1 MCRYSTRLGSV
12 VFTRITQ
19 DVPSVE
25 TAYHRL
31 DNAFNDGWVDSSGVY
46 FSTLQDYV
54 EKKSDLFTT
63 PLLHKEVILVRT
75 VRYDSRPGQGKV
87 LNEGTTD
94 GYPVIQP
101 VHGERAVTNETLPS
115 LASKLFA
122 LNEKYSNLSVQSAGW
137 REEIKTLKAG
147 NSVSKEEVNN
157 LLNDTN
163 VAPAYANTIRELQ
176 NSLDKANERCQELNE
191 RNRHLERTL
200 LSGKPTT
207 NTTENELD
215 ESSERTG
222 LLNAVSPV
230 KLNQTA
236 DFSLTTPQK
245 PMAMEAMFSPDRHN
259 NQINGTLNFSFDMN
273 EIQLSA
279 THPLN
284 QKLSDYKSRLQLKE
298 DKIKQL
304 QKELARHQKKEA
316 ANHEV
321 YMKKINQMNE
331 FINHL
336 AALPPLPQ

>member
-1 MCRYSTRLGSV
+1 
-12 VFTRITQ
+12 
-19 DVPSVE
+19 
-25 TAYHRL
+25 
-31 DNAFNDGWVDSSGVY
+31 
-46 FSTLQDYV
+46 
-54 EKKSDLFTT
+54 
-63 PLLHKEVILVRT
+63 
-75 VRYDSRPGQGKV
+75 
-87 LNEGTTD
+87 
-94 GYPVIQP
+94 
-101 VHGERAVTNETLPS
+101 
-115 LASKLFA
+115 
-122 LNEKYSNLSVQSAGW
+122 
-137 REEIKTLKAG
+137 
-147 NSVSKEEVNN
+147 
-157 LLNDTN
+157 LNDTN

-207 NTTENELD
+207 NTIENGLD

-222 LLNAVSPV
+222 LLSAVSPV